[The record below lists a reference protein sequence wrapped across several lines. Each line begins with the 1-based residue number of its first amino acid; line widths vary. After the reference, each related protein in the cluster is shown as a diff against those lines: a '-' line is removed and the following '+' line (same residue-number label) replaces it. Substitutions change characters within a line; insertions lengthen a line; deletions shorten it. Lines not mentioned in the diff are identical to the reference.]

1 MKNFLLLSLLLFFS
15 YMITFAQEHIYS
27 TVIERNDP
35 SYYYIVDQ
43 EQDSIVVFLGEED
56 RPSLEGK
63 DRYRIIRGEGREKD
77 EKGDREREKKY
88 LLNSTGDTLAT
99 IRGSYKEIEFE
110 DGYSIRL
117 RAIGSGWEAVDVS
130 GKIVAHIDLLWNDA
144 FWHLTLQPYQDNEHL
159 QHFNA
164 AMMMSFVRM
173 AWQRS
178 TPENDDSDFWFVMWL
193 LALSS

>member
-1 MKNFLLLSLLLFFS
+1 MKNFLLLSISLCFS
-15 YMITFAQEHIYS
+15 CVIAFAQEHIYS
-27 TVIERNDP
+27 TIIERSEPDYFYVVNQEND
-35 SYYYIVDQ
+35 STVI
-43 EQDSIVVFLGEED
+43 FLDEED
-56 RPSLEGK
+56 QRFMEGK
-63 DRYRIIRGEGREKD
+63 DGYRIIRGEGREKD
-77 EKGDREREKKY
+77 EKGDRERQKKY

-117 RAIGSGWEAVDVS
+117 RAIGSGWEAIDS
-130 GKIVAHIDLLWNDA
+130 NEEIVAHIDLLWNDV
-144 FWHLTLQPYQDNEHL
+144 FWHLTLQPYQDNEHMT
-159 QHFNA
+159 HFNA

-178 TPENDDSDFWFVMWL
+178 TPEDDDSDFWFIMWL